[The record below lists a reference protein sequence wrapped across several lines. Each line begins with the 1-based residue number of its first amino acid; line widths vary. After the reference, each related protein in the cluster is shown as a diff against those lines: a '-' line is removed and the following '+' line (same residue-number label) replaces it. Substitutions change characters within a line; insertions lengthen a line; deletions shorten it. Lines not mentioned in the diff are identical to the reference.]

1 MPRYVAFLRGAF
13 PTNAKMADLR
23 QCIEAA
29 GYADVRTV
37 LASGNVAFS
46 TGSSSAHAI
55 EGRLATEIER
65 GLGRAFSLTVRSADY
80 LTQLLASDPFGEFVV
95 PPEAKRIVT
104 FLRNPDA
111 RVAALPI
118 ERDGVAI
125 LKRVGTEVYT
135 TYLPN
140 PKGPVFMTLLERT
153 FGKDITTRTLETVR
167 KCAKA

>member
-1 MPRYVAFLRGAF
+1 M
-13 PTNAKMADLR
+13 
-23 QCIEAA
+23 
-29 GYADVRTV
+29 
-37 LASGNVAFS
+37 
-46 TGSSSAHAI
+46 
-55 EGRLATEIER
+55 
-65 GLGRAFSLTVRSADY
+65 
-80 LTQLLASDPFGEFVV
+80 

-104 FLRNPDA
+104 FLRNPDRLA
-111 RVAALPI
+111 SPLPI
-118 ERDGVAI
+118 DREGVTI